1 MLCRRLEHLNR
12 RSLSPMP
19 TGHGHGCGHGH
30 GGGCATTHTALNL
43 EEEVPPAVEQHVEE
57 PILEELGATQLGG
70 EGAPPGGDNAPSP
83 PPLLSKVMDR
93 QMHLMETLAEGLLCH
108 NGGPPNDF

>member
-1 MLCRRLEHLNR
+1 
-12 RSLSPMP
+12 MP
-19 TGHGHGCGHGH
+19 AGHGHGRGHGH
-30 GGGCATTHTALNL
+30 QGGHAAALNL

-70 EGAPPGGDNAPSP
+70 EGAPPGGDNALSP

-93 QMHLMETLAEGLLCH
+93 
-108 NGGPPNDF
+108 